1 MIDIIYRYNPRT
13 REPIAPPATPGEAM
27 VRLCDGNRH
36 FVELAD
42 VPDDGTPST
51 RVIPFDL
58 SEFGLAE
65 QRGAAPRQQPFA
77 VVLGCSDARV
87 PTELVFSQ
95 ACNALFV
102 VRVAGNVLGSECLGS
117 IDYAVQHLGENV
129 KLLVVL
135 GHSGCG
141 AVTAAVDVFLDPAT
155 YLTIASTHALRSIVD
170 SILVAVRSAAHSL
183 DEAHGSGVSRSPG
196 YRAALIEISVALNA
210 ALTAKTL
217 WHEFR
222 EVSSSKLKIG
232 YGVYHLVSRIVNLP
246 LGVGEDN
253 CSMLFEPPT
262 DADEFRTLGLCLA
275 SSQEI
280 AGLLAATQGPGS
292 SRPNQ

>member
-1 MIDIIYRYNPRT
+1 MINIVYRYDPRT
-13 REPIAPPATPGEAM
+13 HEPLAAPSSPAEAL
-27 VRLCDGNRH
+27 VRLCEGNRE
-36 FVELAD
+36 FVGLVD

-58 SEFGLAE
+58 SDLGLAD
-65 QRGAAPRQQPFA
+65 QAGAAPHQEPFA
-77 VVLGCSDARV
+77 VVLGCSDARA

-95 ACNALFV
+95 ACNSLFV

-117 IDYAVQHLGENV
+117 IDYAVQHLGEHI

-155 YLTIASTHALRSIVD
+155 YLTVASTHALRSIVD
-170 SILVAVRSAAHSL
+170 SILVAVRSAAYSL
-183 DEAHGSGVSRSPG
+183 EKSHGAEVTRVPG
-196 YRAALIEISVALNA
+196 YRAALIETSVALNA

-217 WHEFR
+217 RHEFR
-222 EVSSSKLKIG
+222 EVDPTRLRAC
-232 YGVYHLVSRIVNLP
+232 YGVYHLVSREVNLP

-253 CSMLFEPPT
+253 GSMLFDPPA
-262 DADEFRTLGLCLA
+262 DANEFRTLGLRMAGCK
-275 SSQEI
+275 EI
-280 AGLLAATQGPGS
+280 VGLLG
-292 SRPNQ
+292 